1 MVIVEKCT
9 PEQLAQKQLEAYNRK
24 KIEEFC
30 KVYTDDVVVMEFGT
44 NNIML
49 EGMAAFRERYNN
61 LFEANPNLNARLVN
75 RVVKGNHVIDHEHI
89 TGRADGIESEA
100 VAIYEVNEYQ
110 IEKVWFIK

>member
-1 MVIVEKCT
+1 MEKST
-9 PEQLAQKQLEAYNRK
+9 PEQLAQRQLDAYNGK

-30 KVYTDDVVVMEFGT
+30 DVYTDNVVVMDFGT
-44 NNIML
+44 NKITL
-49 EGMAAFRERYNN
+49 EGKEAFKVRYNN

-89 TGRADGIESEA
+89 TGRADGNESEA
-100 VAIYEVNEYQ
+100 VAIYEVNDYQ